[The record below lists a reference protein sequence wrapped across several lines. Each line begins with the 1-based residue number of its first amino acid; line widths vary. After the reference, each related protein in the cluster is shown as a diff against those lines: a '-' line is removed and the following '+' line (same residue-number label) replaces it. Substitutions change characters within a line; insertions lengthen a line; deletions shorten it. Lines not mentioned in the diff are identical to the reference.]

1 MTSHSHEDEIF
12 QEKRKPKNPIKFKI
26 ELNQE
31 QKEAKSKILE
41 NTVTLLAGSAGSGKT
56 LLACQIALEKLFMK
70 EVEKIIITRP
80 TVSKEEI
87 GFLPGDLREKMDPWV
102 QPIYQNMYALY
113 DRVKIE
119 KHIQEG
125 DIEIVPV
132 SFMRGR
138 AQPLDSIIYTPEG
151 PKYMKDIK
159 KGDNVI
165 GIKGEPIKVLEVFPQ
180 GLKSIYKIHFSD
192 GSCTECCDEHLWNI
206 AKNNSKNPIY
216 KTLELK
222 QFKDNIK
229 TKGGQRKYKIPIISS
244 SVQFDKKEVPIDP
257 YTLGCLIGDGSIT
270 KGVSPTFSTN
280 DTEILEYFNLPDNYV
295 INKIKGD
302 NYDYRLSSQDRN
314 NLLTHYLE
322 NLDLLGTKSNNK
334 FIPPIYKYNSINTR
348 LEILRGILDT
358 DGDIG
363 VHPNNT
369 CRINF
374 NSTSLQ
380 LIEDVTEIVNSLGG
394 TCTSPKICRK
404 KGEVTYWK
412 NQTIKNNYD
421 CFRINIILPSTI
433 NPFKLKRKHNLYQNT
448 TNIYRTIDKIEYIG
462 EKEAQC
468 ILVDSK
474 EHLYLTNNFI
484 VTHNTFLDSIV
495 IVDEAQIV
503 THEQMEMIV
512 TRLGLRSK
520 MIICGDDNQVDLKN
534 KRDSGFRFL
543 YTASKK
549 IKNLAAIS
557 LKTNHRNPIV
567 EDLIAYYE
575 DAYESGIS
583 LTNSGSKK

>member
-1 MTSHSHEDEIF
+1 MNSTHHEDEIF

-119 KHIQEG
+119 KHIEEG

-138 AQPLDSIIYTPEG
+138 
-151 PKYMKDIK
+151 
-159 KGDNVI
+159 
-165 GIKGEPIKVLEVFPQ
+165 
-180 GLKSIYKIHFSD
+180 
-192 GSCTECCDEHLWNI
+192 
-206 AKNNSKNPIY
+206 
-216 KTLELK
+216 
-222 QFKDNIK
+222 
-229 TKGGQRKYKIPIISS
+229 
-244 SVQFDKKEVPIDP
+244 
-257 YTLGCLIGDGSIT
+257 
-270 KGVSPTFSTN
+270 
-280 DTEILEYFNLPDNYV
+280 
-295 INKIKGD
+295 
-302 NYDYRLSSQDRN
+302 
-314 NLLTHYLE
+314 
-322 NLDLLGTKSNNK
+322 
-334 FIPPIYKYNSINTR
+334 
-348 LEILRGILDT
+348 
-358 DGDIG
+358 
-363 VHPNNT
+363 
-369 CRINF
+369 
-374 NSTSLQ
+374 
-380 LIEDVTEIVNSLGG
+380 
-394 TCTSPKICRK
+394 
-404 KGEVTYWK
+404 
-412 NQTIKNNYD
+412 
-421 CFRINIILPSTI
+421 
-433 NPFKLKRKHNLYQNT
+433 
-448 TNIYRTIDKIEYIG
+448 
-462 EKEAQC
+462 
-468 ILVDSK
+468 
-474 EHLYLTNNFI
+474 
-484 VTHNTFLDSIV
+484 TFLDSMV
-495 IVDEAQIV
+495 IVDEAQNV

-543 YTASKK
+543 YTAAKK

-567 EDLIAYYE
+567 EDLISYYE
-575 DAYESGIS
+575 DAYENGIS
-583 LTNSGSKK
+583 LTTSGSKK